1 MRLLRAARRRG
12 CSRTPDADVADDDDA
27 NDVRPFATLCHIM
40 HSTSP
45 HCLSPSL
52 RDHSVHFLIGRVT
65 DSCHTAQLNA
75 LSPFAG
81 GGSSSSAEK
90 EKEEDLPLDSFE
102 RNHTCW
108 RRLKHDMRAETKLDI
123 NTRTDH
129 PFPIQMQQRHV

>member
-1 MRLLRAARRRG
+1 MRLPRAARRRG
-12 CSRTPDADVADDDDA
+12 SSRTPDADVAVDGDA
-27 NDVRPFATLCHIM
+27 NDVRPFTLSLCHIV

-81 GGSSSSAEK
+81 GGSSSAA
-90 EKEEDLPLDSFE
+90 EEDLPLDSFE

-123 NTRTDH
+123 NVDRV
-129 PFPIQMQQRHV
+129 RYVW